1 VLDALITRL
10 RSALAADHADAA
22 AALDRAAPVPGGPD
36 PAFPVLAHRDAA
48 VARAAEEVDADLA
61 AVLGPLAASAR
72 WTQTPSYVRE
82 PPSPGFLDGY
92 AHATLAEGDD
102 VAVGLLLLG
111 PHLHYPPHHHPAE
124 EFYLPGAT
132 IGWLEGVRPA
142 GVVVHHAS
150 WQPHAMTTGERPALL
165 AYVWTGEVATPSAF
179 C

>member
-10 RSALAADHADAA
+10 RSALPPDAA
-22 AALDRAAPVPGGPD
+22 AALERAVAVPGG
-36 PAFPVLAHRDAA
+36 AAGSFPVLAHRDAA
-48 VARAAEEVDADLA
+48 AARAAEEVDADLA

-111 PHLHYPPHHHPAE
+111 PHLHYPSHHHPAE

-132 IGWLEGVRPA
+132 VRWLDGVRPA
-142 GVVVHHAS
+142 GVVVRHAP
-150 WQPHAMTTGERPALL
+150 WQPHAMTTDDRPALF